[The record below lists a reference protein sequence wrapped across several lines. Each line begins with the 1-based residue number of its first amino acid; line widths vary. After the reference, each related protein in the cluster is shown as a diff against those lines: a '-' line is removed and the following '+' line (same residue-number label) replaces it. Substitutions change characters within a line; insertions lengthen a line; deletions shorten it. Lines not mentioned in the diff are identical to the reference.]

1 MKTIRRK
8 VASNEASG
16 VDGFEYK
23 RVSNEKADEL
33 VKKSGYTFTSKKSW
47 KVNVRDI
54 QPVKP
59 VKEVV
64 VVDSTPK
71 VKVKNKDKKY

>member
-8 VASNEASG
+8 VAPNEASG

-47 KVNVRDI
+47 KVNARDI

>member
-33 VKKSGYTFTSKKSW
+33 VKKNGYSFTSKKSW
-47 KVNVRDI
+47 KVNVRDV
-54 QPVKP
+54 QKPEP
-59 VKEVV
+59 VKEVASI
-64 VVDSTPK
+64 STGPK

>member
-54 QPVKP
+54 QPAKP
-59 VKEVV
+59 VKEVT
-64 VVDSTPK
+64 VVDSVPK